1 MVTIERASEVFVHG
15 FAFTRSFTRPCVA
28 APVVPG
34 VWVVR
39 VRAAEEHH
47 RRCDRSTYTGRSW
60 TARGGGLLWR
70 EVVQVVIAG

>member
-15 FAFTRSFTRPCVA
+15 FAFTRSFTHPCVA

-39 VRAAEEHH
+39 DAPPKSTTAGAIEARTRAGPGRRGAED
-47 RRCDRSTYTGRSW
+47 CCG
-60 TARGGGLLWR
+60 ARLFRW
-70 EVVQVVIAG
+70 